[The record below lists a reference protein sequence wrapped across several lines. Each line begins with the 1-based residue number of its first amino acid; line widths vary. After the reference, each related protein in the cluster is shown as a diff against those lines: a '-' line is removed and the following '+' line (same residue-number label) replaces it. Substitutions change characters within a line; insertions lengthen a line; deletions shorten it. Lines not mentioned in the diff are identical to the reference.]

1 MERPTPLP
9 GLHPEPRLEGTSS
22 DDEALGILTATYD
35 HSWKQQRRFAVS
47 TLRNGKTS
55 LKEKIS
61 EEVAFLLQTF
71 RESGGVVDPTF
82 TIQNAVSNIVC
93 SIVFGHRFDYDD
105 SRFRHLLH
113 LLAENLRMFSGWIG
127 QRCQREIDDVIGSSR
142 APATSDTASMPYTV
156 AVIHEVQRMANVL
169 PTGFMHATASD
180 VIFRGYHI
188 PKGTIV
194 IPNLTSVLYDENH
207 WKTLLEFNPGH
218 FLNDAGQFVKPDAFL
233 PFSAGPC
240 VCLGENL
247 AKMEIFLFFTSLM
260 RRFQFYWPD
269 PESQPCLAPAIG
281 ALRSPQ
287 SYQLGIRQR
296 PDK

>member
-71 RESGGVVDPTF
+71 RES
-82 TIQNAVSNIVC
+82 
-93 SIVFGHRFDYDD
+93 
-105 SRFRHLLH
+105 
-113 LLAENLRMFSGWIG
+113 E
-127 QRCQREIDDVIGSSR
+127 RCQREIDDVIGSSR

-180 VIFRGYHI
+180 VIFRGFHI